1 MAQIAI
7 KIEKNSYTFL
17 KVRQTYNKM
26 CSKSCSSC
34 CPSSGSSS
42 KCSTRSASP
51 EPREEIPD
59 AKIPEAKAIPA
70 FLDAFLS
77 DPRTTNLK
85 FVHKTQ
91 MHVAILMK
99 RGKIISH
106 ATNRVGSRSRG
117 VGFSDKT
124 IHAERNCVRQLGD
137 ISQLRGAQMYIMRIS
152 KDATNPEFMSSKP
165 CHECEVFL
173 EKCVRKYGLRQIFY
187 TA

>member
-1 MAQIAI
+1 
-7 KIEKNSYTFL
+7 
-17 KVRQTYNKM
+17 M

-34 CPSSGSSS
+34 CHSSS
-42 KCSTRSASP
+42 RSSSP
-51 EPREEIPD
+51 EPAEDIAEV
-59 AKIPEAKAIPA
+59 KIPEAKAIPA

-91 MHVAILMK
+91 MHVAILVK

-152 KDATNPEFMSSKP
+152 KDAANPEFMSSKP